1 MILLANPWISLE
13 LQVPNSYLVHDL
25 HLSGVWLSA
34 PACIYMVAATYP
46 TIGLWRKSNGELAK
60 QSRLFWRTAMVL
72 KRLLVLSSFEEAEYA
87 SQELNFVSE
96 RGFVS

>member
-1 MILLANPWISLE
+1 MALGSG
-13 LQVPNSYLVHDL
+13 L
-25 HLSGVWLSA
+25 HLHGGGNLSNDR
-34 PACIYMVAATYP
+34 T
-46 TIGLWRKSNGELAK
+46 LAK
-60 QSRLFWRTAMVL
+60 KQWRIGETVTVIWRTAMVL